1 MKHNFYNNYAVI
13 YQQIIIWRLLYI
25 VYSLCLCIVKDIC
38 YIYSWLYIWKN
49 LSCTYM
55 KPTKKIV
62 QKQQQKVKYQQNH
75 IITIDILPLFSD
87 VSDIVKTKLEGNF
100 QFQIESLD
108 GVVGF
113 PFKYRRLFLAL
124 RQHVSS

>member
-1 MKHNFYNNYAVI
+1 M
-13 YQQIIIWRLLYI
+13 LM
-25 VYSLCLCIVKDIC
+25 YSERYLLCLLVALHLEELILHLHETYKE
-38 YIYSWLYIWKN
+38 N
-49 LSCTYM
+49 CT
-55 KPTKKIV
+55 KTATKS
-62 QKQQQKVKYQQNH
+62 KVAKNH

>member
-1 MKHNFYNNYAVI
+1 
-13 YQQIIIWRLLYI
+13 
-25 VYSLCLCIVKDIC
+25 
-38 YIYSWLYIWKN
+38 
-49 LSCTYM
+49 M

-124 RQHVSS
+124 LQHVSS